1 VVINTEW
8 GALGNTGSLDFV
20 RTRWDH
26 AVDAGSKNFGKQ
38 VYEKLISGMY
48 LGELFRQVLL
58 EAVDKHLLFPG
69 VDVMRTL
76 GERDCLQTR
85 HISAIESDG
94 PGEYSATWEV
104 LRELGLEKLA
114 TASDCRV
121 IRYIAEC
128 IGIRAATLA
137 AAGVA
142 SLLNKM
148 NRRRVTVG
156 MDGSL
161 YKFHPHFQDRMAAK
175 IRHLVDP
182 AVSFQLVLSE
192 DGSGR
197 GAGLAAATVARQNL

>member
-1 VVINTEW
+1 MVINTEW

-38 VYEKLISGMY
+38 VFISAVICLLMFIFCFVISCIQNFSWTGWKVVCSKVYEKLISGMY
-48 LGELFRQVLL
+48 LGELFRQVVFSKNFRNLKSTFNLFQVLL

-121 IRYIAEC
+121 IRW
-128 IGIRAATLA
+128 GK
-137 AAGVA
+137 
-142 SLLNKM
+142 N
-148 NRRRVTVG
+148 N
-156 MDGSL
+156 
-161 YKFHPHFQDRMAAK
+161 F
-175 IRHLVDP
+175 
-182 AVSFQLVLSE
+182 
-192 DGSGR
+192 
-197 GAGLAAATVARQNL
+197 

>member
-1 VVINTEW
+1 MVINTEW

-38 VYEKLISGMY
+38 VFWFSCYSFINVHFLFCCKLCPK
-48 LGELFRQVLL
+48 LFVNRLKGCLFKGLWKADQWDVPWRTFQTGGFQQKFRNLKSTFNLFQVLL
-58 EAVDKHLLFPG
+58 EAVDKRLLFPG

-121 IRYIAEC
+121 IRW
-128 IGIRAATLA
+128 GK
-137 AAGVA
+137 
-142 SLLNKM
+142 N
-148 NRRRVTVG
+148 N
-156 MDGSL
+156 
-161 YKFHPHFQDRMAAK
+161 
-175 IRHLVDP
+175 
-182 AVSFQLVLSE
+182 FQLCRFDKQLFLNDRNCS
-192 DGSGR
+192 
-197 GAGLAAATVARQNL
+197 